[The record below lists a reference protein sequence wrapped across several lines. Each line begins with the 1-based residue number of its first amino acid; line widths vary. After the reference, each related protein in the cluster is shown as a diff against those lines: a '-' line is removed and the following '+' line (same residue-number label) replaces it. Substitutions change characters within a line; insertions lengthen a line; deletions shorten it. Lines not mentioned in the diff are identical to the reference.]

1 MATRLKTPESAP
13 EFLADCGWADGE
25 ILPLAGDASFRR
37 YFRVVAPGRT
47 AVLMHAPPEHEDSQ
61 PFLAVAEHLNR
72 LGFAAPKIMATDLD
86 HGLVLIEDFG
96 DARMREVVDAA
107 PESEARIYRDA
118 VTLLGVLH
126 RSPAGCLPPYSLAE
140 YLREAKLFTE
150 WYAPALDLSC
160 DEEAYEEA
168 WTRVLEPV
176 LGYDEPVTVLRDY
189 HAENLM
195 LLEGRHGIGALG
207 LLDFQDALAGHPAY
221 DLVSLL
227 QDARRDVDREL
238 EATMIDHYKATNPAA
253 RDPGFDAAYAI
264 LGAQRNAKIL
274 GIFTRLWKRDGK
286 SRYLSYQPRVWR
298 YLERDLRH
306 PALAPVTA
314 WFQRHVPSAKRAA
327 AWQGGAPSLTA
338 TPRRSRS
345 APPPTAPRS
354 PRRW

>member
-1 MATRLKTPESAP
+1 MATAMKSPESAP
-13 EFLADCGWADGE
+13 QFLSANGWADGE

-37 YFRVVAPGRT
+37 YFRVLAPGRT
-47 AVLMHAPPEHEDSQ
+47 AVLMHAPPETEDCR
-61 PFLAVAEHLNR
+61 PFLDVAAHLNR
-72 LGFAAPKIMATDLD
+72 LGFSAPKILARDLD
-86 HGLVLIEDFG
+86 TGLILIEDFG

-107 PESEARIYRDA
+107 PESETRIYRDA

-126 RSPAGCLPPYSLAE
+126 RSGAGDLPPYSIDE
-140 YLREAKLFTE
+140 YLREATLFTE
-150 WYAPALDLSC
+150 WYTPAFDLNIDEAGYEAAWRRALAP
-160 DEEAYEEA
+160 
-168 WTRVLEPV
+168 VLE
-176 LGYDEPVTVLRDY
+176 LSEPVTVLRDY

-195 LLEGRHGIGALG
+195 ILEGRHGIGGLG

-238 EATMIDHYKATNPAA
+238 ESKMIAHYRATNADAEGAA
-253 RDPGFDAAYAI
+253 FDASYAI

-306 PALAPVTA
+306 PALAPVAA
-314 WFQRHVPSAKRAA
+314 WFAANVPTAKRAA
-327 AWQGGAPSLTA
+327 AWQGTGAE
-338 TPRRSRS
+338 
-345 APPPTAPRS
+345 
-354 PRRW
+354 